1 MSTLSIFV
9 DESGDFGKV
18 DNASP
23 YYIVTLV
30 MHNQSDSI
38 SDAICQLEESMLY
51 LDLDFS
57 YIHTGPIIRREIP
70 YQHMSIDERRQ
81 LLYKMRC
88 FMLHAPIKYTS
99 LIINRREAKD
109 KFSLTA
115 MLSKKL
121 KEFVDDNFEFFNTF
135 DKIVVYYDNGQQE
148 LNLVLNTILSLLFTN
163 VEFRKASPGEYRL
176 LQLSDFICSFELLA
190 IKLDEKRL
198 SKSESSFFYKPQ
210 ELKKSFIKAV
220 KSKHI

>member
-57 YIHTGPIIRREIP
+57 YIHTGPIIRREVP
-70 YQHMSIDERRQ
+70 YADSCFIKCVA
-81 LLYKMRC
+81 LC
-88 FMLHAPIKYTS
+88 FMH
-99 LIINRREAKD
+99 R
-109 KFSLTA
+109 
-115 MLSKKL
+115 
-121 KEFVDDNFEFFNTF
+121 
-135 DKIVVYYDNGQQE
+135 
-148 LNLVLNTILSLLFTN
+148 
-163 VEFRKASPGEYRL
+163 
-176 LQLSDFICSFELLA
+176 
-190 IKLDEKRL
+190 
-198 SKSESSFFYKPQ
+198 
-210 ELKKSFIKAV
+210 
-220 KSKHI
+220 

>member
-1 MSTLSIFV
+1 
-9 DESGDFGKV
+9 
-18 DNASP
+18 
-23 YYIVTLV
+23 
-30 MHNQSDSI
+30 MHNQSESI
-38 SDAICQLEESMLY
+38 SDAIRQLEESMLY

-57 YIHTGPIIRREIP
+57 YIHTGPIIRREVP

-81 LLYKMRC
+81 LLYKTRC
-88 FMLHAPIKYTS
+88 FMLHAPIKYTA
-99 LIINRREAKD
+99 LTINRREAKD

-148 LNLVLNTILSLLFTN
+148 L
-163 VEFRKASPGEYRL
+163 
-176 LQLSDFICSFELLA
+176 
-190 IKLDEKRL
+190 
-198 SKSESSFFYKPQ
+198 
-210 ELKKSFIKAV
+210 KKSFIKAV